1 MGEQELVIW
10 LPAESARLRPVVD
23 ALCADGHALASDGP
37 HAPCLALVDAARAG
51 PQATFARLDATE
63 GNRGRSPF
71 VAVLADEPE
80 LGARWLQEGADEY
93 ASTPAELLARVRAR
107 LQRGRATSG
116 GAIPLPIA
124 AELALAEAER
134 TLAARAVELV
144 VLGGRGGQRCFV
156 RAGGRA
162 IESNEPD
169 PELPKVALGPPGVRI
184 FTAGVEA
191 PPAIVRRLNGAEAVA
206 VLGLYHDGESLG
218 AVVATLGELPTPAHL
233 EAFGALGPALGNAV
247 RGAVSLEEAFL
258 GRFRDLLESNRRLR
272 ELNHAKDEFLAVCVH
287 DLRSPLTALLSHATL
302 LGAGARGALPVP
314 ARASVDAML
323 RQARTM
329 EELIHS
335 LLAQRALETGTLE
348 LQRVSTDP
356 AVLLAECVEAALP
369 AAQARGVELIAEGLL
384 QGPQPIEVDAPRL
397 REAVGNLLANA
408 VKYTPAGGQVVLDLK
423 QDALGTTVVIADNGP
438 GIAPDELPHLFQRYR
453 RGRSGR
459 AVGGG
464 GVGLGLSWAREVLR
478 LHGGTISVQSA
489 LGQGTRF
496 TIRLPLRGGERDV
509 EATTERPRVLVVED
523 DRDVRE
529 VTLELMRDRFEVICA
544 EDGEDGVRLARTERP
559 DVVLMDL
566 FMPRLDGF
574 AALEDLRRDPRTV
587 ETPVI
592 FLSGSG
598 DEQVKL
604 RVLGLG
610 AADYLVKPF
619 SPREL
624 LARVEKALEATR
636 QRRAAAALAQVDAL
650 TGLPNYG
657 AFRTRLDEELK
668 RAARYHTPLSAVMI
682 DLDRLKQLN
691 DAHGHEAGNRA
702 IVALADHVRSNLRGS
717 DFAARFGGDE
727 FVVLLPHTRAEEAAI
742 FAERV
747 RAGLGQLRLPH
758 GGERV
763 SLHAS
768 FGVCALPADGVTGP
782 EEALR
787 GADEALYAAK
797 RAGRDRV
804 CVAGVDAADG
814 AANAM
819 PA

>member
-1 MGEQELVIW
+1 VGEQELMIW
-10 LPAESARLRPVVD
+10 LPAESARLRPVVE
-23 ALCADGHALASDGP
+23 ALCVDGHRISTDGP
-37 HAPCLALVDAARAG
+37 HTPCLALVDAARAG
-51 PQATFARLDATE
+51 PQATFARLEAAD
-63 GNRGRSPF
+63 GLRGRSAF

-93 ASTPAELLARVRAR
+93 AATPAELLSRIRAR
-107 LQRGRATSG
+107 LQRGRTTSS
-116 GAIPLPIA
+116 GAIPLTLA

-134 TLAARAVELV
+134 TLAACTVELV
-144 VLGGRGGQRCFV
+144 VLGGRGGRWFR

-162 IESNEPD
+162 VEASESELD
-169 PELPKVALGPPGVRI
+169 LPKVALGPPGVRV
-184 FTAGVEA
+184 FTAGMDA
-191 PPAIVRRLNGAEAVA
+191 PPAISRRLTGAEAVA
-206 VLGLYHDGESLG
+206 VLVLHHDGESIG
-218 AVVATLGELPTPAHL
+218 AVVATLGEVPTPAHI
-233 EAFGALGPALGNAV
+233 EAFAALAPALGNAV

-302 LGAGARGALPVP
+302 LGAGARGSLPVP
-314 ARASVDAML
+314 ARASVEAML
-323 RQARTM
+323 RQARAM

-348 LQRVSTDP
+348 LQRAPIDP

-384 QGPQPIEVDAPRL
+384 QGPQPVDVDAPRL
-397 REAVGNLLANA
+397 REAVGNLLTNGI
-408 VKYTPAGGQVVLDLK
+408 KYTPAGGQVVLELA
-423 QDALGTTVVIADNGP
+423 QDNLGTTVVISDTGP
-438 GIAPDELPHLFQRYR
+438 GIAPDELPQLFQRYR

-459 AVGGG
+459 AAGA
-464 GVGLGLSWAREVLR
+464 GVGLGLSWAREVVR
-478 LHGGTISVQSA
+478 LHGGTIGVQSA

-496 TIRLPLRGGERDV
+496 TIRLPVRIEREDTK
-509 EATTERPRVLVVED
+509 AERPRILIVED

-529 VTLELMRDRFEVICA
+529 VMLELMRDRFEVLCA
-544 EDGEDGVRLARTERP
+544 EDGEDGVRLARLERP

-574 AALEDLRRDPRTV
+574 AALEDLRRDPRTL

-624 LARVEKALEATR
+624 LARVEKALETTR

-657 AFRTRLDEELK
+657 AFRTRLDDELK

-691 DAHGHEAGNRA
+691 DVHGHEAGNRA

-727 FVVLLPHTRAEEAAI
+727 FVVLLPHTRAEEAAV

-747 RAGLGQLRLPH
+747 RAGLGQLRLPNS
-758 GGERV
+758 GERV
-763 SLHAS
+763 MLHAS
-768 FGVCALPADGVTGP
+768 FGVAALPSDGVTAP

-804 CVAGVDAADG
+804 CVAGAEPTVA